1 MAERGHATGANPVQQ
16 PKSSQNQI
24 PPAAKLLGGL
34 GAIPFIC
41 LGLASLVLEDANR
54 QQVAFALVVYGAL
67 ILSFLGGIHWG
78 LAIAGFGPDQVDN
91 ATFRRLA
98 WSVVPSLI
106 GWCAL
111 LLLPREG
118 LPVLA
123 AAFILLFLF
132 DLYASRQGEAPAWYP
147 NLRWPLT
154 MAVVAA
160 LLAGAL
166 A

>member
-1 MAERGHATGANPVQQ
+1 MRLAPTPFNNLSRR
-16 PKSSQNQI
+16 KI
-24 PPAAKLLGGL
+24 KFRPPRNCWAASVPYPLFVSG
-34 GAIPFIC
+34 C
-41 LGLASLVLEDANR
+41 
-54 QQVAFALVVYGAL
+54 
-67 ILSFLGGIHWG
+67 LGGIHWG

-147 NLRWPLT
+147 SLRWPLT
-154 MAVVAA
+154 MVVVAS
-160 LLAGAL
+160 LLVGAL